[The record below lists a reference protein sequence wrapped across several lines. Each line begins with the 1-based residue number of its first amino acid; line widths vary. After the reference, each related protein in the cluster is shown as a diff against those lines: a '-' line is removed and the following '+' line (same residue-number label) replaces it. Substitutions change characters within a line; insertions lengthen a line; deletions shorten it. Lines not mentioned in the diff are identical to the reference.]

1 MRRRNII
8 LVVVAVVAVAM
19 LVIFKPKSKDSKA
32 VAGSGRPGGGGP
44 VSVQAILASEQRLT
58 NDVYS
63 TGTVQANEEVN
74 IRPEITG
81 RVISIHFKEGSKV
94 NKGDLLIK
102 LNDTDLR
109 AQLQKL
115 QSTKALNESNEF
127 RAKKLMEI
135 EGISRQEYESV
146 QNQLSGV
153 NADIDLIRAQMAKTE
168 IRAPFPGVIGI
179 RNVSEGSIVGP
190 SDVIVSVQQI
200 DPVKIDFSIPEKY
213 INQVRVGDR
222 IAFTIE
228 GTDTSFTATVN
239 AIEPKID
246 PTTRRVIIRA
256 VCKNSDGKI
265 YPGAFARVR
274 LSLGEIENAI
284 LVPTQSVVPTQK
296 GQNVYVVRGGK
307 ATPQPVETGIRNDTA
322 VQILSGLN
330 PNDTVITTGIMQ
342 LRPQTPVT
350 VTLTNKS

>member
-1 MRRRNII
+1 MKRRNII
-8 LVVVAVVAVAM
+8 LIAVLVVAVA
-19 LVIFKPKSKDSKA
+19 LLIIFKPKSKDTKPA
-32 VAGSGRPGGGGP
+32 AGGGRPGGGGP
-44 VSVQAILASEQRLT
+44 VSVQAILAQPQKLT
-58 NDVYS
+58 NDIYS

-81 RVISIHFKEGSKV
+81 RVVSIHFKEGAKV
-94 NKGDLLIK
+94 SAGQLLIK

-135 EGISRQEYESV
+135 EGISKQEYESV
-146 QNQLSGV
+146 QNQLTGV
-153 NADIDLIRAQMAKTE
+153 NADIDLVRAQIAKTE
-168 IRAPFPGVIGI
+168 IRAPFSGIIGI
-179 RNVSEGSIVGP
+179 RNVSEGSIVSP

-213 INQVRVGDR
+213 INSVRVGDNVN
-222 IAFTIE
+222 FTVE
-228 GTDTSFTATVN
+228 GMDTSFTATVN

-265 YPGAFARVR
+265 FPGAFARVT

-307 ATPQPVETGIRNDTA
+307 AMPQPVETGIRNDTA
-322 VQILSGLN
+322 VQIIQGLQ
-330 PNDTVITTGIMQ
+330 PTDTVITTGIMQ
-342 LRPQTPVT
+342 LRPQTPVS
-350 VTLTNKS
+350 VRLM

>member
-1 MRRRNII
+1 MK
-8 LVVVAVVAVAM
+8 LVALSVVAVA
-19 LVIFKPKSKDSKA
+19 LLIIFKPKPKDTKPA
-32 VAGSGRPGGGGP
+32 AGGGRPGGGGA
-44 VSVQAILASEQRLT
+44 VAVQAIVASQQRLT

-74 IRPEITG
+74 LRPEITG
-81 RVISIHFKEGSKV
+81 RVVSIHFKEGSKV
-94 NKGDLLIK
+94 SKGALLIK

-127 RAKKLMEI
+127 RSKKLLEI
-135 EGISRQEYESV
+135 EGISKQEYEQV

-153 NADIDLIRAQMAKTE
+153 NADIDLVRAQLAKTE
-168 IRAPFPGVIGI
+168 IRAPFSGVIGI
-179 RNVSEGSIVGP
+179 RNVSEGSIVSP

-213 INQVRVGDR
+213 INAVKTGDA
-222 IAFTIE
+222 ISFTIE

-246 PTTRRVIIRA
+246 PATRRVIIRA
-256 VCKNSDGKI
+256 VCKNSNGKI
-265 YPGAFARVR
+265 FPGAFARVR

-322 VQILSGLN
+322 VQILSGLS
-330 PNDTVITTGIMQ
+330 PNDTVITTGLMQ